1 MRSVCCVGEAQT
13 FVTMSKCAPTSGRGG
28 PHPNAAGEFQY
39 AGIVQTRR
47 RAPAVN
53 PSPTQAHASAGEGLC
68 AQLPR
73 PRLRGRG
80 RGVRADFARD
90 CANLDF
96 FTASRCSGLRLF
108 PRQ

>member
-53 PSPTQAHASAGEGLC
+53 PSPTLRAGEGLC
-68 AQLPR
+68 ARLPL

-80 RGVRADFARD
+80 RGVRAGLARD

-96 FTASRCSGLRLF
+96 CDVLPRLRLATG
-108 PRQ
+108 RNR